1 MFVLGRI
8 SISCNLQV
16 QYHKSGTNFTLL
28 LLVVPILGDLF
39 LIFRSLGAVFGTGL
53 ASVCNTCRI
62 QRTSNDVVSGTGQI
76 LNSSATDQ
84 NLSLIHIFPCC
95 DRDIFRLTFAD
106 FYGFDKE
113 SGKYLWNAG

>member
-84 NLSLIHIFPCC
+84 NNAMLLKVVTLSWDVAC
-95 DRDIFRLTFAD
+95 
-106 FYGFDKE
+106 YFDTVGQTN
-113 SGKYLWNAG
+113 SGDLSQC